1 MASMSSPI
9 SLTGSL
15 SETWVESFL
24 CSVVGVMFGSLLTS
38 PRNYHGTVMNIGDI
52 KRKCF
57 YVIYCNI
64 SMNELQ

>member
-1 MASMSSPI
+1 MLVDKPKIYVFTNLDLGEIA
-9 SLTGSL
+9 
-15 SETWVESFL
+15 L